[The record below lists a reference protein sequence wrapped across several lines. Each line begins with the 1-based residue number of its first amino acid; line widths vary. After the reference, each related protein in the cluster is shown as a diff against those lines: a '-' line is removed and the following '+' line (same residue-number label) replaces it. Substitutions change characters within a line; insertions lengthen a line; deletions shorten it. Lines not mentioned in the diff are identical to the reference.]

1 MNLDP
6 FNCYNDLELWRALD
20 LAHLKVF
27 ITYLPNGL
35 DHELTEGGDNL
46 R

>member
-6 FNCYNDLELWRALD
+6 SGTYSDDAICQCLTLS
-20 LAHLKVF
+20 HLSGFVKG
-27 ITYLPNGL
+27 LPNGL